1 MSTKIT
7 KTRLTIKDIAQL
19 SGVSKST
26 VSRVINC
33 AGNVSE
39 QSRKKVEAVIQ
50 QYHFIPS
57 KSAQALRGISDKV
70 VCIMVSRLDSY
81 SEHQVVQAMLSSLL
95 QHGYAPIVIESQ
107 FNNSIVAE
115 NLTMLQRR
123 NIDGLIFFAFSELNY
138 QLLDVWKEKL
148 ILIAREHQGFSS
160 VTYNEYNLIAKLMDW
175 LLNHGHYHIGYI
187 GVNPQDISTGQLRY
201 QAYSAICHEHGLPHY
216 SQLGELSLQ
225 TGYQLTPKVLTCHM
239 TALICAT
246 DTIALG
252 ACKYLQ
258 QQDYKDIQVCS
269 IGNNSLL
276 HFLFPNILSID
287 PGYKQ
292 AGHQAV
298 ALLLQL
304 LTGKSSGVRKI
315 VEGQLID
322 LPY

>member
-1 MSTKIT
+1 
-7 KTRLTIKDIAQL
+7 
-19 SGVSKST
+19 
-26 VSRVINC
+26 
-33 AGNVSE
+33 
-39 QSRKKVEAVIQ
+39 
-50 QYHFIPS
+50 
-57 KSAQALRGISDKV
+57 
-70 VCIMVSRLDSY
+70 
-81 SEHQVVQAMLSSLL
+81 
-95 QHGYAPIVIESQ
+95 
-107 FNNSIVAE
+107 
-115 NLTMLQRR
+115 
-123 NIDGLIFFAFSELNY
+123 
-138 QLLDVWKEKL
+138 
-148 ILIAREHQGFSS
+148 
-160 VTYNEYNLIAKLMDW
+160 
-175 LLNHGHYHIGYI
+175 
-187 GVNPQDISTGQLRY
+187 
-201 QAYSAICHEHGLPHY
+201 
-216 SQLGELSLQ
+216 
-225 TGYQLTPKVLTCHM
+225 M